1 MRLTSLLYAAL
12 RVSRDINA
20 AKRGPKAVAKR
31 AVRKAAYRGLAKVLS
46 RALR

>member
-1 MRLTSLLYAAL
+1 MRWTSLLYAAL

-31 AVRKAAYRGLAKVLS
+31 TARKVAYRGPAKVLS
-46 RALR
+46 RTLR